1 LAKCQG
7 LKRSDWRKNMAPKLR
22 TSLIIPSRN
31 RPDLLAG
38 ALEAVLQSK
47 RPPNEVIICDQSYRP
62 HPTLGQ
68 PMEDRNCEI
77 RYLWMETVGAS
88 QARNAGIAAARYEI
102 LAFVDD
108 DVIVT
113 PTWLEVMVQALI
125 EHGPLTV
132 GRGQILPLD
141 EGAQGRF
148 TPSIKIDP
156 IPAIYEGRIKGDV
169 LSGAAMALYRSAFDS
184 VGGFDE
190 RLGAGGKFAAAEDND
205 LGFRLLEAGY
215 RIFHL
220 PDAIVRHIAWRTMD
234 QYAGLCWNYG
244 YGQGAY
250 YVKHLSLKDRYMLGR
265 MASDVAG
272 RVLSCPGHLLRN
284 RHQGLGDVSYILGM
298 LKGGM
303 SWLFQGSSEK
313 PGR

>member
-1 LAKCQG
+1 
-7 LKRSDWRKNMAPKLR
+7 
-22 TSLIIPSRN
+22 
-31 RPDLLAG
+31 
-38 ALEAVLQSK
+38 
-47 RPPNEVIICDQSYRP
+47 
-62 HPTLGQ
+62 
-68 PMEDRNCEI
+68 MEDRNCEI

-284 RHQGLGDVSYILGM
+284 RHQGFGDVSYILGM